1 MNAFLIKKIVIGAVA
16 IVVFQFKAPAQQK
29 VEMFPL
35 TAVTL
40 EDKLFLKAQQNNL
53 RYILALEPDRL
64 LAPFL
69 KEAGIK
75 PKAPIY
81 GNWETSGLGGQTGG
95 HYLSALSMMYA
106 ATKNPELKK
115 RLDYMIDELAIC
127 QKKNGNGYVG
137 GVPDGMLMWADLAG
151 GKIEVSNFSLNKK
164 WVPWY
169 NMHKLYA
176 GLIDTWLIT
185 GNLKSKQILIE
196 LADWCISIT
205 SKLSDKQMQ
214 EMLRCEQGGMNEVLA
229 EVASITGD
237 EKYMQLAKR
246 FSHQFILEPLLEQ
259 KDELTG
265 LHANTQIPKVIGFM
279 RIGELTNSL
288 AWKNAAA
295 FFWETVVTTR
305 SLSIGGNSV
314 KEHFNK
320 IDDFSPLM
328 HHKEGPETCNSYNML
343 KLSKHLFLEHPQ
355 SKFIDYYEKTTYN
368 HILSSQHP
376 AHGGLVYLTPLRAQH
391 YRVYSSPG
399 LNFWCCVGTGIE
411 NHAKYG
417 EMIYAHQKDDLYVN
431 LFIASTLTWEE
442 KGLTLKQET
451 KFPFEEKSRLTLEI
465 KKPKTFTINIRKP
478 KWLKSDATQIWIND
492 KLLNVKTNS
501 NGYYPIKRR
510 WAAKDEIRFSLPM
523 ETKVEPLPDGSPW
536 VSFMYGPIVLAAAT
550 STANLNGLIAADVK
564 QANIAKG
571 PLFSVSDAPVII
583 ADSNSFSPDLEI
595 INKDELTF
603 GISKHIYQEKYKK
616 LKLIP
621 FFKLH
626 DARYMVY
633 WPVSKLENVEDNR
646 KKWLA
651 DERTLLP
658 LETSTIDFVA
668 TGEQQSEVEHDFDAE
683 QTEDGF
689 LKDRRWRNTTSWFSY
704 KLKNDDKDAKKLRIT
719 HYGAEKGE
727 YTIFIND
734 NFFQKVVLSGTN
746 GDKFIDDEYILPLEL
761 VKNYDGK
768 PLTIKL
774 VADKNSSTAK
784 IFYIRLLK

>member
-1 MNAFLIKKIVIGAVA
+1 MNAFSIKKIVISA
-16 IVVFQFKAPAQQK
+16 IVIAVFQFAAQAQQK
-29 VEMFPL
+29 VQLFAL
-35 TAVTL
+35 SAVKL
-40 EDKLFLKAQQNNL
+40 EDKFFLKAQQNNL
-53 RYILALEPDRL
+53 TYVLALDPDRL

-69 KEAGIK
+69 IEAGIK

-81 GNWETSGLGGQTGG
+81 GNWEASGLGGQTGG
-95 HYLSALSMMYA
+95 HYLSALSLMYA
-106 ATKNPELKK
+106 ATKEPELKK
-115 RLDYMIDELAIC
+115 RLDYMIDELHSC
-127 QKKNGNGYVG
+127 QEKNGNGYVG
-137 GVPDGMLMWADLAG
+137 GVPDGMAMWADLAG
-151 GKIEVSNFSLNKK
+151 GKLEVSNFSLNKK

-169 NMHKLYA
+169 NLHKLYA
-176 GLIDTWLIT
+176 GLIDAWLIT
-185 GNLKSKQILIE
+185 GNEKSKQILIK
-196 LADWCISIT
+196 LADWCVST
-205 SKLSDKQMQ
+205 TANLSDEQMQ
-214 EMLRCEQGGMNEVLA
+214 EMLRCEHGGMNEVLA

-237 EKYMQLAKR
+237 EKYLKLAKR
-246 FSHQFILEPLLEQ
+246 FSHQFILAPLLTE

-279 RIGELTNSL
+279 RIGELTNNL
-288 AWKNAAA
+288 AWKNAAT
-295 FFWETVVTTR
+295 FFWETVVTNR

-320 IDDFSPLM
+320 TDDFSPLM

-343 KLSKHLFLEHPQ
+343 KLSKHLFQEHPQ

-376 AHGGLVYLTPLRAQH
+376 QHGGLVYLTPLRAQH
-391 YRVYSSPG
+391 YRVYSSPE

-465 KKPKTFTINIRKP
+465 KKPKNFTLYIRKP
-478 KWLKSDATQIWIND
+478 KWIKAATTEIWVND
-492 KLLNVKTNS
+492 KPINVEVNGD
-501 NGYYPIKRR
+501 GYYAIKRTWR
-510 WAAKDEIRFSLPM
+510 AKDEISFSLPM

-536 VSFMYGPIVLAAAT
+536 ISFVHGPIVLASVT
-550 STANLNGLIAADVK
+550 STADLNGLIAADVR
-564 QANIAKG
+564 QGNIAKG
-571 PLFSVSDAPVII
+571 PIYSVADAPLVI
-583 ADSNSFSPDLEI
+583 AASNSFRPDLEV

-603 GISKHIYQEKYKK
+603 GISKYMYQEKYKN

-626 DARYMVY
+626 DARYMIY
-633 WPVSKLENVEDNR
+633 WPLSSLENVEDNR
-646 KKWLA
+646 KKWIA

-658 LETSTIDFVA
+658 LETSTVDFVA
-668 TGEQQSEVEHDFDAE
+668 PGEQQSEVEHDFDAE

-689 LKDRRWRNTTSWFSY
+689 LKDRRWRNASAWFSY
-704 KLKNDDKDAKKLRIT
+704 KLKNDNKDAKKLRIT

-734 NFFQKVVLSGTN
+734 NFFQKVVLTGNS
-746 GDKFIDDEYILPLEL
+746 GDKFIDEEYSLSEEIT
-761 VKNYDGK
+761 KNLTGK
-768 PLTIKL
+768 PLTIKF
-774 VADKNSSTAK
+774 VADKNVSTAK

>member
-492 KLLNVKTNS
+492 KPLNVKTNS